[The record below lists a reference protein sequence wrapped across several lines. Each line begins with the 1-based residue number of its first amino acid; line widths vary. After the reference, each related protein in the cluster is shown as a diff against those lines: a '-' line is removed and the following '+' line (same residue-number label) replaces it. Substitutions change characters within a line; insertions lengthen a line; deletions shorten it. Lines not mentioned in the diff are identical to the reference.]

1 MTTIA
6 LAALFAVGTVTLFL
20 AGVLATI
27 VED

>member
-6 LAALFAVGTVTLFL
+6 LASIFAAGTLTLFL